1 MKIIIVGCGKVGYAI
16 AQQLTQEKHDI
27 TLVDD
32 EAVHLSR
39 ADNTLDAMCIHGNG
53 ASISVLMEAGAREA
67 DLVIAVTGV
76 DETNLVCSLIAKSVG
91 AQHTIARV
99 RNPEYRRDADMLKR
113 EIGLDMVINPDLA
126 AAEEIA
132 RILSFPAAI
141 SVEPFAGGRIDMIG
155 FQMNPDDTILGR
167 TLSDFHRERVAE
179 VLICAAQRGDEFL
192 IPNGAFVP
200 QADDRLYMVG
210 SKAELHKMLKHMG
223 RSLQRVKDVSI
234 LGGSRISM
242 YLSWELARAGTRVHI
257 VEQDH
262 DKCLRLS
269 QELPDAMIIEG
280 DGTDNDM
287 IRSENLFGADGFVA
301 LTGRDEENLLMA
313 LAARRAGVKKVLAKM
328 TRPNYMDLVRD
339 ALDYRKWFEFRMF
352 YKRGEET
359 KKPLTN
365 AAFNRFSGGEKAM
378 AMYVPLFAAVNA
390 QYKKAESEDHPR
402 MIALDE
408 AFAGVDDK
416 NIRIMFDLVQKM
428 DFDYI
433 MNSQSLWGCYDTVN
447 GVRFAELYRP
457 MNSQVVTIIRYR
469 WNGHE
474 RILDEQ

>member
-27 TLVDD
+27 TIVDD
-32 EAVHLSR
+32 EAIHLNR
-39 ADNTLDAMCIHGNG
+39 ADSTLDVMCIPGNG
-53 ASISVLMEAGAREA
+53 ASISVLMEAGARNA

-76 DETNLVCSLIAKSVG
+76 DETNLVCALIAKSLG
-91 AQHTIARV
+91 AQHTIARI
-99 RNPEYRRDADMLKR
+99 RNPDYRRDADMLKR

-126 AAEEIA
+126 AAQEIA

-155 FQMNPDDTILGR
+155 FQLHPEDTILGR
-167 TLSDFHRERVAE
+167 SLSDFHRERVAE
-179 VLICAAQRGDEFL
+179 VLICAAQRGDEFI
-192 IPNGAFVP
+192 IPNGSFVP
-200 QADDRLYMVG
+200 QLDDRLYMVG
-210 SKAELHKMLKHMG
+210 SKTELHKMLRSMG

-280 DGTDNDM
+280 DGTDTDL

-313 LAARRAGVKKVLAKM
+313 LSARRAGVRKVLAKM
-328 TRPNYMDLVRD
+328 TRPNYMDLVQETGLGSIISPKDIIANQITRYVR
-339 ALDYRKWFEFRMF
+339 ALANSQGMAVESLYKLLGGKVEALEFTAKNDG
-352 YKRGEET
+352 YGILHA
-359 KKPLTN
+359 PLMKLPLRHGVLLAAIVREGRIIIPGGMTTIEPGDHVLVVTN
-365 AAFNRFSGGEKAM
+365 
-378 AMYVPLFAAVNA
+378 VPGLT
-390 QYKKAESEDHPR
+390 D
-402 MIALDE
+402 L
-408 AFAGVDDK
+408 K
-416 NIRIMFDLVQKM
+416 NIL
-428 DFDYI
+428 
-433 MNSQSLWGCYDTVN
+433 
-447 GVRFAELYRP
+447 A
-457 MNSQVVTIIRYR
+457 
-469 WNGHE
+469 
-474 RILDEQ
+474 

>member
-32 EAVHLSR
+32 EPEHLSR
-39 ADNTLDAMCIHGNG
+39 ADSTLDAMCLNGNG
-53 ASISVLMEAGAREA
+53 ASISVLMEAGVRSA

-76 DETNLVCSLIAKSVG
+76 DETNLVCCLIAKSLG
-91 AQHTIARV
+91 AQHTVARV
-99 RNPEYRRDADMLKR
+99 RNPDYRRDADMLKR

-126 AAEEIA
+126 AAQEIA

-155 FQMNPDDTILGR
+155 FQMQESDTILGHS
-167 TLSDFHRERVAE
+167 LSDFHRERVAE
-179 VLICAAQRGDEFL
+179 VLICAAQRGDEFI
-192 IPNGAFVP
+192 IPNGSFVP
-200 QADDRLYMVG
+200 QLDDRLYMVG
-210 SKAELHKMLKHMG
+210 TKAELQKMLKSMG
-223 RSLQRVKDVSI
+223 RSLHRVKDVSI

-242 YLSWELARAGTRVHI
+242 YLSWELARTGTRVHI

-313 LAARRAGVKKVLAKM
+313 LSAQKAGVRKVLAKM
-328 TRPNYMDLVRD
+328 TRPNYMELVQDTGLGSIISPKDIIANQITRYVRALANSQGMAVESLYKLLGGRVEALEFTVSEKGSERLGQSLKDLALKPGILLAAIVREGRTIIPGGMTVIRAGD
-339 ALDYRKWFEFRMF
+339 HVLVV
-352 YKRGEET
+352 
-359 KKPLTN
+359 TN
-365 AAFNRFSGGEKAM
+365 AMG
-378 AMYVPLFAAVNA
+378 LT
-390 QYKKAESEDHPR
+390 
-402 MIALDE
+402 
-408 AFAGVDDK
+408 
-416 NIRIMFDLVQKM
+416 DLK
-428 DFDYI
+428 D
-433 MNSQSLWGCYDTVN
+433 
-447 GVRFAELYRP
+447 
-457 MNSQVVTIIRYR
+457 
-469 WNGHE
+469 
-474 RILDEQ
+474 ILA

>member
-27 TLVDD
+27 TIVDD
-32 EAVHLSR
+32 EAIHLNR
-39 ADNTLDAMCIHGNG
+39 ADSTLDVMCIHGNG
-53 ASISVLMEAGAREA
+53 ASISVLMEAGARNA

-76 DETNLVCSLIAKSVG
+76 DETNLVCALIAKSLG

-99 RNPEYRRDADMLKR
+99 RNPDYRRDADMLKR

-126 AAEEIA
+126 AAQEIA

-155 FQMNPDDTILGR
+155 FQLHPEDTILGR
-167 TLSDFHRERVAE
+167 SLSDFHRERVAE
-179 VLICAAQRGDEFL
+179 VLICAAQRGDEFI
-192 IPNGAFVP
+192 IPNGSFVP
-200 QADDRLYMVG
+200 QLDDRLYMVG
-210 SKAELHKMLKHMG
+210 SKTELHKMLRSMG

-269 QELPDAMIIEG
+269 QELLDAMIIEG
-280 DGTDNDM
+280 DGTDTDL

-313 LAARRAGVKKVLAKM
+313 LSARRAGVRKVLAKM
-328 TRPNYMDLVRD
+328 TRPNYMDLVQETGLGSIISPKDIIANQITRYVR
-339 ALDYRKWFEFRMF
+339 ALANSQGMAVESLYKLLGGKVEALEFTAKNDG
-352 YKRGEET
+352 YGILHT
-359 KKPLTN
+359 PLMKLPLRHGVLLAAIVREGRIIIPGGMTTIEPGDHVLVVTN
-365 AAFNRFSGGEKAM
+365 
-378 AMYVPLFAAVNA
+378 VPGLT
-390 QYKKAESEDHPR
+390 D
-402 MIALDE
+402 L
-408 AFAGVDDK
+408 K
-416 NIRIMFDLVQKM
+416 NIL
-428 DFDYI
+428 
-433 MNSQSLWGCYDTVN
+433 
-447 GVRFAELYRP
+447 A
-457 MNSQVVTIIRYR
+457 
-469 WNGHE
+469 
-474 RILDEQ
+474 

>member
-32 EAVHLSR
+32 EAAHLSR

-91 AQHTIARV
+91 ARHTIARV

-210 SKAELHKMLKHMG
+210 SKTELHKMLKHMG

-328 TRPNYMDLVRD
+328 TRPNYMDLVQETGLGSIISPKDIIANQITRYVR
-339 ALDYRKWFEFRMF
+339 AL
-352 YKRGEET
+352 
-359 KKPLTN
+359 
-365 AAFNRFSGGEKAM
+365 A
-378 AMYVPLFAAVNA
+378 
-390 QYKKAESEDHPR
+390 
-402 MIALDE
+402 
-408 AFAGVDDK
+408 
-416 NIRIMFDLVQKM
+416 
-428 DFDYI
+428 
-433 MNSQSLWGCYDTVN
+433 NSQGMAVESLYKLLGGKVEALEFTAKNDGYGILHTPLMKLPLRH
-447 GVRFAELYRP
+447 GVLLAAIVREGRIIIPGGLTTIEP
-457 MNSQVVTIIRYR
+457 GDHVLVVT
-469 WNGHE
+469 NVTGLTDLKH
-474 RILDEQ
+474 ILA

>member
-32 EAVHLSR
+32 EPEHLSR
-39 ADNTLDAMCIHGNG
+39 ADSTLDAMCLNGNG
-53 ASISVLMEAGAREA
+53 ASISVLMEAGVRSA

-76 DETNLVCSLIAKSVG
+76 DETNLVCCLIAKSLG
-91 AQHTIARV
+91 AQHTVARV
-99 RNPEYRRDADMLKR
+99 RNPDYRRDADMLKR

-126 AAEEIA
+126 AAQEIA

-155 FQMNPDDTILGR
+155 FQMQESDTILGHS
-167 TLSDFHRERVAE
+167 LSDFHRERVAE
-179 VLICAAQRGDEFL
+179 VLICAAQRGDEFI
-192 IPNGAFVP
+192 IPNGSFVP
-200 QADDRLYMVG
+200 QLDDRLYMVG
-210 SKAELHKMLKHMG
+210 TKAELQKMLKSMG
-223 RSLQRVKDVSI
+223 RSLHRVKDVSI

-242 YLSWELARAGTRVHI
+242 YLSWELARTGTRVHI

-328 TRPNYMDLVRD
+328 TRPNYMDLVQETGLGSIISPKDIIANQITRYVR
-339 ALDYRKWFEFRMF
+339 ALANSQGMAVESLYKLLGGRVEALEFTVNEKGAERLGLPL
-352 YKRGEET
+352 KDLT
-359 KKPLTN
+359 LKPGILLAAIVREGRTIIPGGMTVIQAGDHVLVVTN
-365 AAFNRFSGGEKAM
+365 AMG
-378 AMYVPLFAAVNA
+378 LT
-390 QYKKAESEDHPR
+390 
-402 MIALDE
+402 
-408 AFAGVDDK
+408 
-416 NIRIMFDLVQKM
+416 DLK
-428 DFDYI
+428 D
-433 MNSQSLWGCYDTVN
+433 
-447 GVRFAELYRP
+447 
-457 MNSQVVTIIRYR
+457 
-469 WNGHE
+469 
-474 RILDEQ
+474 ILE

>member
-32 EAVHLSR
+32 EAAHLSR

-132 RILSFPAAI
+132 RILSFPSAI

-155 FQMNPDDTILGR
+155 FQMSPDDTILGR

-328 TRPNYMDLVRD
+328 TRPNYMDLVQETGLGSILSPLRPG
-339 ALDYRKWFEFRMF
+339 AGQLAGHGGGVAVQAAGRQGGGAGVHRE
-352 YKRGEET
+352 KRRLRH
-359 KKPLTN
+359 PAH
-365 AAFNRFSGGEKAM
+365 AADEAAPAPRRAAGSHRAGGAHH
-378 AMYVPLFAAVNA
+378 
-390 QYKKAESEDHPR
+390 HPR
-402 MIALDE
+402 RHDHHRAGGSRAGGDKRHGSDGLE
-408 AFAGVDDK
+408 AYSGV
-416 NIRIMFDLVQKM
+416 
-428 DFDYI
+428 
-433 MNSQSLWGCYDTVN
+433 S
-447 GVRFAELYRP
+447 AA
-457 MNSQVVTIIRYR
+457 
-469 WNGHE
+469 
-474 RILDEQ
+474 

>member
-27 TLVDD
+27 TIVDD
-32 EAVHLSR
+32 EAIHLNR
-39 ADNTLDAMCIHGNG
+39 ADSTLDVMCIHGNG
-53 ASISVLMEAGAREA
+53 ASISVLMEAGARNA

-76 DETNLVCSLIAKSVG
+76 DETNLVCALIAKSLG

-99 RNPEYRRDADMLKR
+99 RNPDYRRDADMLKR

-126 AAEEIA
+126 AAQEIA

-155 FQMNPDDTILGR
+155 FQLHPEDTILGR
-167 TLSDFHRERVAE
+167 SLSDFHRERVAE
-179 VLICAAQRGDEFL
+179 VLICAAQRGDEFI
-192 IPNGAFVP
+192 IPNGSFVP
-200 QADDRLYMVG
+200 QLDDRLYMVG
-210 SKAELHKMLKHMG
+210 SKTELHKMLRSMG

-280 DGTDNDM
+280 DGTDTDL
-287 IRSENLFGADGFVA
+287 IRSENLFGTDGFVA

-313 LAARRAGVKKVLAKM
+313 LSARRAGVRKVLAKM
-328 TRPNYMDLVRD
+328 TRPNYMDLVQETGLGSIISPKDIIANQITRYVR
-339 ALDYRKWFEFRMF
+339 ALANSQGMAVESLYKLLGGKVEALEFTAKNDG
-352 YKRGEET
+352 YGILHA
-359 KKPLTN
+359 PLMKLPLRHGVLLAAIVREGRIIIPGGMTTIEPGDHVLVVTN
-365 AAFNRFSGGEKAM
+365 
-378 AMYVPLFAAVNA
+378 VPGLT
-390 QYKKAESEDHPR
+390 D
-402 MIALDE
+402 L
-408 AFAGVDDK
+408 K
-416 NIRIMFDLVQKM
+416 NIL
-428 DFDYI
+428 
-433 MNSQSLWGCYDTVN
+433 
-447 GVRFAELYRP
+447 A
-457 MNSQVVTIIRYR
+457 
-469 WNGHE
+469 
-474 RILDEQ
+474 

>member
-32 EAVHLSR
+32 EPEHLSR
-39 ADNTLDAMCIHGNG
+39 ADSTLDAMCLNGNG
-53 ASISVLMEAGAREA
+53 ASISVLMEAGVRSA

-76 DETNLVCSLIAKSVG
+76 DETNLVCCLIAKSLG
-91 AQHTIARV
+91 AQHTVARV
-99 RNPEYRRDADMLKR
+99 RNPDYRRDADMLKR

-126 AAEEIA
+126 AAQEIA

-155 FQMNPDDTILGR
+155 FQMQESDTILGHS
-167 TLSDFHRERVAE
+167 LSDFHRERVAE
-179 VLICAAQRGDEFL
+179 VLICAAQRGDEFI
-192 IPNGAFVP
+192 IPNGSFVP
-200 QADDRLYMVG
+200 RLDDRLYMVG
-210 SKAELHKMLKHMG
+210 TKAELQKMLKSMG
-223 RSLQRVKDVSI
+223 RSLYRVKDVSI

-242 YLSWELARAGTRVHI
+242 YLSWELARTGTRVHI

-269 QELPDAMIIEG
+269 QELPDTMIIEG

-313 LAARRAGVKKVLAKM
+313 LSARRAGVRKVLAKM

-339 ALDYRKWFEFRMF
+339 MRVGSIVSPKDIVANQITRYVRALANSEGSAVESLYKMLGGAVEALEFTATARS
-352 YKRGEET
+352 RAVLN
-359 KKPLTN
+359 KPLRALSLKDDVLVAAIARGSEIIIPGGTSIIQEGEHVVVVTN
-365 AAFNRFSGGEKAM
+365 AHTF
-378 AMYVPLFAAVNA
+378 
-390 QYKKAESEDHPR
+390 
-402 MIALDE
+402 
-408 AFAGVDDK
+408 DDLG
-416 NIRIMFDLVQKM
+416 D
-428 DFDYI
+428 
-433 MNSQSLWGCYDTVN
+433 
-447 GVRFAELYRP
+447 
-457 MNSQVVTIIRYR
+457 
-469 WNGHE
+469 
-474 RILDEQ
+474 ILA

>member
-32 EAVHLSR
+32 EPEHLSR
-39 ADNTLDAMCIHGNG
+39 ADSTLDAMCLNGNG
-53 ASISVLMEAGAREA
+53 ASISVLMEAGVRSA

-76 DETNLVCSLIAKSVG
+76 DETNLVCCLIAKSLG
-91 AQHTIARV
+91 AQHTVARV
-99 RNPEYRRDADMLKR
+99 RNPDYRRDADMLKR

-269 QELPDAMIIEG
+269 QDLPDAMIIEG

-328 TRPNYMDLVRD
+328 TRPNYMDLVQETGLGSIISPKDIIANQITRYVR
-339 ALDYRKWFEFRMF
+339 AL
-352 YKRGEET
+352 
-359 KKPLTN
+359 
-365 AAFNRFSGGEKAM
+365 A
-378 AMYVPLFAAVNA
+378 
-390 QYKKAESEDHPR
+390 
-402 MIALDE
+402 
-408 AFAGVDDK
+408 
-416 NIRIMFDLVQKM
+416 
-428 DFDYI
+428 
-433 MNSQSLWGCYDTVN
+433 NSQGMAVESLYKLLGGKVEALEFTAKNDGYGILHTPLMKLPLRH
-447 GVRFAELYRP
+447 GVLLAAIVREGRIIIPGGMTTIEPGDHVL
-457 MNSQVVTIIRYR
+457 VVT
-469 WNGHE
+469 NVTGLTDLKH
-474 RILDEQ
+474 ILA

>member
-32 EAVHLSR
+32 EPEHLSR
-39 ADNTLDAMCIHGNG
+39 ADSTLDAMCLNGNG
-53 ASISVLMEAGAREA
+53 ASISVLMEAGVRSA

-76 DETNLVCSLIAKSVG
+76 DETNLVCCLIAKSLG
-91 AQHTIARV
+91 AQHTVARV
-99 RNPEYRRDADMLKR
+99 RNPDYRRDADMLKR

-126 AAEEIA
+126 AAQEIA

-155 FQMNPDDTILGR
+155 FQMQESDTILGHS
-167 TLSDFHRERVAE
+167 LSDFHRERVAE
-179 VLICAAQRGDEFL
+179 VLICAAQRGDEFI
-192 IPNGAFVP
+192 IPNGSFVP
-200 QADDRLYMVG
+200 QLDDRLYMVG
-210 SKAELHKMLKHMG
+210 TKAELQKMLKSMG
-223 RSLQRVKDVSI
+223 RSLHRVKDVSI

-242 YLSWELARAGTRVHI
+242 YLSWELARTGTRVHI

-313 LAARRAGVKKVLAKM
+313 LSARRAGVRKVLAKM
-328 TRPNYMDLVRD
+328 TRPNYMELVQETGLGSIISPKDIIANQITRYVRALANSQGMAVESLYKLLGGRVEALEFTVSEKGAERLGLPLKDLTLKPGILLAAIVREGRTIIPGGMTVIRAGD
-339 ALDYRKWFEFRMF
+339 HVLVV
-352 YKRGEET
+352 
-359 KKPLTN
+359 TN
-365 AAFNRFSGGEKAM
+365 AMG
-378 AMYVPLFAAVNA
+378 LT
-390 QYKKAESEDHPR
+390 
-402 MIALDE
+402 
-408 AFAGVDDK
+408 
-416 NIRIMFDLVQKM
+416 DLK
-428 DFDYI
+428 D
-433 MNSQSLWGCYDTVN
+433 
-447 GVRFAELYRP
+447 
-457 MNSQVVTIIRYR
+457 
-469 WNGHE
+469 
-474 RILDEQ
+474 ILA

>member
-32 EAVHLSR
+32 EQEHLSR
-39 ADNTLDAMCIHGNG
+39 ADSTLDAMCLNGNG
-53 ASISVLMEAGAREA
+53 ASISVLMEAGVRSA

-76 DETNLVCSLIAKSVG
+76 DETNLVCCLIAKSLG
-91 AQHTIARV
+91 AQHTVARV
-99 RNPEYRRDADMLKR
+99 RNPDYRRDADMLKR

-126 AAEEIA
+126 AAQEIA

-155 FQMNPDDTILGR
+155 FQMQESDTILGHS
-167 TLSDFHRERVAE
+167 LSDFHRERVAE
-179 VLICAAQRGDEFL
+179 VLICAAQRGDEFI
-192 IPNGAFVP
+192 IPNGSFVP
-200 QADDRLYMVG
+200 QLDDRLYMVG
-210 SKAELHKMLKHMG
+210 TKAELQKMLKSMG
-223 RSLQRVKDVSI
+223 RSLHRVKDVSI

-242 YLSWELARAGTRVHI
+242 YLSWELARTGTRVHI

-313 LAARRAGVKKVLAKM
+313 LSARRAGVRKVLAKM
-328 TRPNYMDLVRD
+328 TRPNYMELVQETGLGSIISPKDIIANQITRYVRALANSQGMAVESLYKLLGGRVEALEFTVNEKGAERLGLPLKDLTLKPGILLAAIVREGRTIIPGGMTVIQAGD
-339 ALDYRKWFEFRMF
+339 HVLVV
-352 YKRGEET
+352 
-359 KKPLTN
+359 TN
-365 AAFNRFSGGEKAM
+365 AMG
-378 AMYVPLFAAVNA
+378 LT
-390 QYKKAESEDHPR
+390 
-402 MIALDE
+402 
-408 AFAGVDDK
+408 
-416 NIRIMFDLVQKM
+416 DLK
-428 DFDYI
+428 D
-433 MNSQSLWGCYDTVN
+433 
-447 GVRFAELYRP
+447 
-457 MNSQVVTIIRYR
+457 
-469 WNGHE
+469 
-474 RILDEQ
+474 ILE

>member
-32 EAVHLSR
+32 EQEHLSR
-39 ADNTLDAMCIHGNG
+39 ADSTLDAMCLNGNG
-53 ASISVLMEAGAREA
+53 ASISVLMEAGVRSA

-76 DETNLVCSLIAKSVG
+76 DETNLVCCLIAKSLG
-91 AQHTIARV
+91 AQHTVARV
-99 RNPEYRRDADMLKR
+99 RNPDYRRDADMLKR

-126 AAEEIA
+126 AAQEIA

-155 FQMNPDDTILGR
+155 FQMQESDTILGHS
-167 TLSDFHRERVAE
+167 LSDFHRERVAE

-328 TRPNYMDLVRD
+328 TRPNYMDLVQDTGLGSIISPKDIIANQITRYVR
-339 ALDYRKWFEFRMF
+339 ALANSQGMAVESLYKLLGGRVEALEFTVSEKGSERLGQPL
-352 YKRGEET
+352 KDLAL
-359 KKPLTN
+359 KPGILLAAIVREGRTIIPGGMTVIRAGDHVLVVTN
-365 AAFNRFSGGEKAM
+365 AMG
-378 AMYVPLFAAVNA
+378 LT
-390 QYKKAESEDHPR
+390 
-402 MIALDE
+402 
-408 AFAGVDDK
+408 
-416 NIRIMFDLVQKM
+416 DLK
-428 DFDYI
+428 D
-433 MNSQSLWGCYDTVN
+433 
-447 GVRFAELYRP
+447 
-457 MNSQVVTIIRYR
+457 
-469 WNGHE
+469 
-474 RILDEQ
+474 ILV